1 MDKLYTPI
9 ACELYAELELLTMHR
24 ERCQIVYRA
33 DGRPTII
40 TGIIHDLFTRR
51 GEEFL
56 VLYDGTQI
64 RLDALMRVNG
74 RRCA

>member
-9 ACELYAELELLTMHR
+9 ACGLYEELELLAMHR
-24 ERCQIVYRA
+24 QRCQIVYRFN
-33 DGRPTII
+33 DRPTII
-40 TGIIHDLFTRR
+40 TSVIRDLFTRR

-56 VLYDGTQI
+56 VLCDGTQI

-74 RRCA
+74 RRYV